1 MANDDY
7 LWISRF
13 WVEVIASGKVHIVKN
28 LSGMVNSLVIDL
40 CIIYILWQLGKELC
54 WL

>member
-13 WVEVIASGKVHIVKN
+13 WVGVIASGKVCIVKN

-40 CIIYILWQLGKELC
+40 CIIYIFMAVG
-54 WL
+54 